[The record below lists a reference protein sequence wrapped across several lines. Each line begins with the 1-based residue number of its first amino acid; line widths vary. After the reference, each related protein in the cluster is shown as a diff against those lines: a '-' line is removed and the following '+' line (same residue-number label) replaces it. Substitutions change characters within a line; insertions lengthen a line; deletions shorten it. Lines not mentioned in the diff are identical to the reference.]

1 MGSCT
6 SITTGE
12 YKGEYPNFCLNVIS
26 KISGDPEKCL
36 FDYQYNNSSE
46 HKEKI
51 SACEAQVK
59 TN

>member
-6 SITTGE
+6 STSAGE
-12 YKGEYPNFCLNVIS
+12 YTGDYPNFTLNVIS

-36 FDYQYNNSSE
+36 FDYQYNNSDE
-46 HKEKI
+46 HKDKI
-51 SACEAQVK
+51 SSCEAVVK

>member
-6 SITTGE
+6 SMSANE
-12 YKGEYPNFCLNVIS
+12 YKGDYPNFALNVVS

-36 FDYQYNNSSE
+36 FDYQYNNSHE
-46 HKEKI
+46 HQDKI
-51 SACEAQVK
+51 SACSAQVK